1 MEERLKSLEK
11 HTNNMFIAG
20 AIIGALSCF
29 ARADYNLPLYA
40 FLYLLWDKD
49 PVSIKAASYLKC
61 TKSKVFLTFCN
72 VEAQIPPHLPPRYH
86 LGSRPAMDVLLG
98 ASLAKR
104 RDEELAAGTPQLRN
118 IRIVYQL
125 GDEAGSNRDGVG
137 DTENLHPT
145 VDLGHKNQGGR
156 CSCPRRLTFT
166 YLVNN

>member
-20 AIIGALSCF
+20 AVIGALSCF

-49 PVSIKAASYLKC
+49 PVSNKAASYLYRSKC
-61 TKSKVFLTFCN
+61 EAFLTFFL

-86 LGSRPAMDVLLG
+86 LGSRPALVVLLG
-98 ASLAKR
+98 ASLAER
-104 RDEELAAGTPQLRN
+104 RDEELAEGTPQLRY

-137 DTENLHPT
+137 DTENLHPA

-156 CSCPRRLTFT
+156 CSCPRRLTFN

>member
-49 PVSIKAASYLKC
+49 PVSKKAASYLNS
-61 TKSKVFLTFCN
+61 TKSKVFLPLCI
-72 VEAQIPPHLPPRYH
+72 VEAQIPPPLPPRYH
-86 LGSRPAMDVLLG
+86 LGSRPALVVLLG
-98 ASLAKR
+98 ASLAER
-104 RDEELAAGTPQLRN
+104 RNEELAAGTPQLRN
-118 IRIVYQL
+118 IRIVHQL
-125 GDEAGSNRDGVG
+125 GDEASSYRDGVG

-145 VDLGHKNQGGR
+145 VDPGHQIQGGR

>member
-49 PVSIKAASYLKC
+49 PVSKKAASYLNS
-61 TKSKVFLTFCN
+61 TKSKVFLTLCI
-72 VEAQIPPHLPPRYH
+72 VEAQIPPPLPPRYH
-86 LGSRPAMDVLLG
+86 LGSRPALVVLLG
-98 ASLAKR
+98 TSLAER
-104 RDEELAAGTPQLRN
+104 RNEELAAGTPQLRY

-125 GDEAGSNRDGVG
+125 GDEASSNWDGVG
-137 DTENLHPT
+137 DTENLHPA
-145 VDLGHKNQGGR
+145 VDLGHQKQGSR